1 MNFVGSLLLFKPEVD
16 GEQVEDVILNCK
28 ITTNLLLMGRRS
40 TSELD

>member
-1 MNFVGSLLLFKPEVD
+1 MNFVGSLLLYKPEVD

-28 ITTNLLLMGRRS
+28 MTANLLLMGRS